1 MAKSNKNKTVKFEKV
16 KDTEFEEFEE
26 DFEEDEEFEDD
37 ENEDEETEFGEK
49 EPVKAQKKQN
59 FAYWHVK
66 DKTYKLKLKTKS
78 IELLEN
84 KYKTNLINL
93 MGSES
98 SMPPLKIMLEI
109 THEAMKEWHHGVKY
123 NNVVNLFDKYI
134 ENGGSQLKFFTS
146 VFINIYIASGF
157 FSPEMA
163 ADMTKAMA
171 EAEKMM

>member
-1 MAKSNKNKTVKFEKV
+1 MAKKKMKTQERYN
-16 KDTEFEEFEE
+16 DW
-26 DFEEDEEFEDD
+26 EDETD
-37 ENEDEETEFGEK
+37 NTEDETDTYTYDEEQDK
-49 EPVKAQKKQN
+49 PKKQN
-59 FAYWHVK
+59 FAYWTVK
-66 DKTYKLKLKTKS
+66 DRTYRLRLKTKS

-109 THEAMKEWHHGVKY
+109 THEAMKEWQHGIKY
-123 NNVVNLFDKYI
+123 EKVVNLFDAYVD
-134 ENGGSQLKFFTS
+134 EGGSQLKFFTN
-146 VFINIYIASGF
+146 VFIGIYIASGF

-163 ADMTKAMA
+163 ASMTEAME